1 MQARG
6 SRPGNGPEEEEGPS
20 RQLRNGRVLEPF
32 PVDRCLHWNPLPD
45 SYHLLAELLRSPLD
59 EYKLVIA
66 QHALVQIEAH
76 ITPVAEQPRVGLL
89 LGQVSEDPDSG
100 MKYVIIRAAIKVPD
114 EGIGADGENLSD
126 ESWVTIER
134 EMRRQ
139 TRQVVG
145 WYRTRQRIESA
156 MSPADSLGHVGH
168 FRHPWQ
174 SALMVSADLARPA
187 GAFFVFERRVGRHYC
202 LPFYEMLDSA
212 PSRRSLDPHSVIN
225 WRNYLLETDA
235 PEPPELALPSLPK
248 RKRPDAARPARSGPG
263 PVLLDLQ
270 QSVRTMV
277 GQASERARAW
287 PGVFPPAP
295 ESHAAPDLS
304 SPLTVLLPS
313 GFYDNAQRR
322 KARSVAAVSVAALLV
337 LVSAIALVSRGS
349 TASASDTPH
358 VLTDAGTEAVHAAA
372 NQPTGRSE
380 PATIVPPRRS
390 ERVSPASRTLAQPAA
405 TPEAAVP
412 SASRPAVTDASAS
425 DAAAADAGAT
435 DEDATRSVRATG
447 GDALA
452 VFVGHADEMRA
463 ALRTYRARVL
473 AYARAP
479 EPADCEPVRAAYRDA
494 SGAYVLLTTA
504 QRAVSPRLTLDH
516 SMRYNKLA
524 ADVGE
529 MDREFR
535 RSPCRIR

>member
-6 SRPGNGPEEEEGPS
+6 SRPSNGGDEDEGQS

-32 PVDRCLHWNPLPD
+32 PADRCLHWNPLPD
-45 SYHLLAELLRSPLD
+45 SYHLLAELLRSPQD

-76 ITPVAEQPRVGLL
+76 ITPVADRPRVGLL
-89 LGQVSEDPDSG
+89 LGQVSEDPESG
-100 MKYVIIRAAIKVPD
+100 VKYVIIRAAIKVPD
-114 EGIGADGENLSD
+114 EGIGAEGENLTD
-126 ESWVTIER
+126 ESWLAIER

-145 WYRTRQRIESA
+145 WYRTRQRVESA

-212 PSRRSLDPHSVIN
+212 PSRRSIDPHSVIN
-225 WRNYLLETDA
+225 WRNYLLESDA
-235 PEPPELALPSLPK
+235 PEAPELPQPPLLK
-248 RKRPDAARPARSGPG
+248 RKRHDAARPARSGPG

-270 QSVRTMV
+270 ESVRTMV

-287 PGVFPPAP
+287 PVFPAEA

-313 GFYDNAQRR
+313 GFHDKAQRR
-322 KARSVAAVSVAALLV
+322 KARSVAAISVAAVLV
-337 LVSAIALVSRGS
+337 LISAIAMVSRGN
-349 TASASDTPH
+349 TAAASDSHPLS
-358 VLTDAGTEAVHAAA
+358 VPGTEAAGDVAD
-372 NQPTGRSE
+372 R
-380 PATIVPPRRS
+380 PARVAESPIVAPPRRV
-390 ERVSPASRTLAQPAA
+390 ERVAPTPPAPPAPTTEAVVPVAPA
-405 TPEAAVP
+405 TSGPEV
-412 SASRPAVTDASAS
+412 S
-425 DAAAADAGAT
+425 DAAASGTAILAD
-435 DEDATRSVRATG
+435 RAVNAAAPPIARPS
-447 GDALA
+447 GDAVA
-452 VFVGHADEMRA
+452 VFVAYADETRSS
-463 ALRTYRARVL
+463 LRLYRARVL
-473 AYARAP
+473 AYTRAP
-479 EPADCEPVRAAYRDA
+479 EPADCEPVRVAYRDA
-494 SGAYVLLTTA
+494 SAAYALLANAHRTA
-504 QRAVSPRLTLDH
+504 APRLTLDH
-516 SMRYNKLA
+516 TMRYTKLA

-535 RSPCRIR
+535 RSLCRIR